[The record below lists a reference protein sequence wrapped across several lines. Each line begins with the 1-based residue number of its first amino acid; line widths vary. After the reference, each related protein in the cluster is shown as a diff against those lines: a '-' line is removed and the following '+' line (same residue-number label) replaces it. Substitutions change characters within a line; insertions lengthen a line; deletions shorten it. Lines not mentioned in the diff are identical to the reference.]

1 MKKEK
6 RGHQN
11 QMKKLRLAQKK
22 WCISEFHPLPPFE
35 GNVCFFNRFY
45 KNLTRFWTKLR
56 VLVLCFRDF
65 TENSTFIVVY
75 TIPTTI
81 QTWNYRLHAIIW
93 VVVVADGPALNPRAL
108 TNYEI

>member
-6 RGHQN
+6 RASKPDEKTQIGT
-11 QMKKLRLAQKK
+11 KK
-22 WCISEFHPLPPFE
+22 WCISEFHPLPPLKAMY
-35 GNVCFFNRFY
+35 FFKRFY

-93 VVVVADGPALNPRAL
+93 VVVVVADGPALNPRAL